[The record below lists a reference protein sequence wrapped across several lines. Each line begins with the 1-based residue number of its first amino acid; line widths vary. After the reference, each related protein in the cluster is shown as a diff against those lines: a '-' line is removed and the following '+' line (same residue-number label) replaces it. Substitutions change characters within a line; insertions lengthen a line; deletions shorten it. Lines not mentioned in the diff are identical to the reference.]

1 MLCLCQYQMSSKR
14 RKISVGP
21 RPHCC
26 RVLPPLCTTN
36 FSSPSPSGLSLL
48 SVSDVLHA
56 NETHARV
63 ILQQACGRVTL
74 TCGLMACMMNMQY
87 LFASSSFD
95 VRALAS
101 MYWDQGD
108 YSEFLK
114 FAHLGLQHKDPSSC
128 TSVHLLYYYKRT
140 NTHT

>member
-1 MLCLCQYQMSSKR
+1 
-14 RKISVGP
+14 
-21 RPHCC
+21 
-26 RVLPPLCTTN
+26 
-36 FSSPSPSGLSLL
+36 
-48 SVSDVLHA
+48 
-56 NETHARV
+56 
-63 ILQQACGRVTL
+63 
-74 TCGLMACMMNMQY
+74 MMDMQY

-128 TSVHLLYYYKRT
+128 TSVYLLYYCFTITKEQILTPEELTARPT
-140 NTHT
+140 PRNPALPHPFL